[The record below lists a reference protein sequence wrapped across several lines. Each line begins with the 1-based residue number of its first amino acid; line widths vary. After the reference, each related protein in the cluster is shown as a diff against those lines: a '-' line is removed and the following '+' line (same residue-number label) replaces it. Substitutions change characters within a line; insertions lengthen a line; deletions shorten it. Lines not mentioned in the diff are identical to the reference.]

1 MSVSFLILANKGA
14 DWLRHTLPRTK
25 KAFPA
30 SEIVVVT
37 TSDDQQTIALAS
49 AFKTVL
55 VTVDPSVVT
64 ANESKFN
71 YAALVR
77 AGQAKLLDMKAE
89 WIIATRANVAVDES
103 IAAINV
109 ANLDKTAVYGCFFTA
124 FDKPVD
130 LLRYVGQI
138 PSSSDVRNF
147 VPRSEF
153 MMFHTASGNRFGMW
167 SPDTK
172 TGEDDFSS
180 KFTMQ
185 YMIQTKLA
193 HLGTLARDTDVR
205 TSPEWVS
212 ADKAP
217 HIAPVHP
224 GAIEN
229 KEAEKREA
237 EKAEK
242 EEPKPELKPELKPE
256 PKPEL
261 KPEEVKADLKAELKA
276 ELIAELK
283 AELKSE
289 DKPEVKPEEPKPEEP
304 KPEEPIPE
312 PIPEP
317 NKKQK
322 PVGRVI
328 APVSNTLHKRFGA
341 LQSNIPSLPV
351 GRREVDTQQLGRGA
365 AKDVVP
371 LHKPAVKHKHFKPI
385 DPLR

>member
-25 KAFPA
+25 KAFP
-30 SEIVVVT
+30 SSDVVVVT

-49 AFKTVL
+49 AFKTTL
-55 VTVDPSVVT
+55 VTVDPTVVT

-89 WIIATRANVAVDES
+89 WIIATRANVVVDES

-109 ANLDKTAVYGCFFTA
+109 SNLDKTAIYGCFFTA

-130 LLRYVGQI
+130 LLRYVGSI

-153 MMFHTASGNRFGMW
+153 MMFHTASGNRFGIW

-172 TGEDDFSS
+172 SGEDEFSS

-193 HLGTLARDTDVR
+193 HLGKLARDSDVR

-224 GAIEN
+224 GALEN
-229 KEAEKREA
+229 KAA
-237 EKAEK
+237 EKAAEK
-242 EEPKPELKPELKPE
+242 AAHEEAKKSDEVNT
-256 PKPEL
+256 
-261 KPEEVKADLKAELKA
+261 EVKTEVNTDVKTDDAKKTDVKTNAKT
-276 ELIAELK
+276 
-283 AELKSE
+283 
-289 DKPEVKPEEPKPEEP
+289 DEVKTD
-304 KPEEPIPE
+304 
-312 PIPEP
+312 
-317 NKKQK
+317 NSQK

-328 APVSNTLHKRFGA
+328 APVSKSLHSRFGA
-341 LQSNIPSLPV
+341 IQSQTPSLPV
-351 GRREVDTQQLGRGA
+351 GRREVDTQQLARGA
-365 AKDVVP
+365 PKDVVP
-371 LHKPAVKHKHFKPI
+371 LPKPALKHKHFKPL
-385 DPLR
+385 DPLK

>member
-1 MSVSFLILANKGA
+1 MVSFLILAHKGA

-30 SEIVVVT
+30 SEVVVVT

-89 WIIATRANVAVDES
+89 WIIATRANVVVDES

-109 ANLDKTAVYGCFFTA
+109 ENLDKKAIYGCFFTA

-130 LLRYVGQI
+130 LLRYVGQG

-167 SPDTK
+167 SHDTR

-180 KFTMQ
+180 KFTLQ

-193 HLGTLARDTDVR
+193 HLGTIARDSDVR

-212 ADKAP
+212 VDKAP

-224 GAIEN
+224 GALEN
-229 KEAEKREA
+229 MAA
-237 EKAEK
+237 EKAELEKKK
-242 EEPKPELKPELKPE
+242 EEPKDVKLDGKPEDGKPE
-256 PKPEL
+256 DSKPKDE
-261 KPEEVKADLKAELKA
+261 
-276 ELIAELK
+276 
-283 AELKSE
+283 S
-289 DKPEVKPEEPKPEEP
+289 
-304 KPEEPIPE
+304 
-312 PIPEP
+312 
-317 NKKQK
+317 K

-328 APVSNTLHKRFGA
+328 APVSNSLHTRFGA
-341 LQSNIPSLPV
+341 IQSKIPSLPV

-365 AKDVVP
+365 SKDIVP
-371 LHKPAVKHKHFKPI
+371 LSKPAVKHRHFKPLE
-385 DPLR
+385 PLK

>member
-1 MSVSFLILANKGA
+1 MSVSFLILAIKGA

-30 SEIVVVT
+30 SPIVVVT

-49 AFKTVL
+49 AFKTTL

-77 AGQAKLLDMKAE
+77 AGQAKLLDMNAE

-138 PSSSDVRNF
+138 PNSSDVRNF

-167 SPDTK
+167 SADTR

-193 HLGTLARDTDVR
+193 HLGTLARDSDVR

-212 ADKAP
+212 VDKAP

-229 KEAEKREA
+229 KEAEKRAKE
-237 EKAEK
+237 EKA
-242 EEPKPELKPELKPE
+242 EPKPEVKEVKEEIKPE
-256 PKPEL
+256 PKPEP
-261 KPEEVKADLKAELKA
+261 KEE
-276 ELIAELK
+276 
-283 AELKSE
+283 KS
-289 DKPEVKPEEPKPEEP
+289 EPKPEPKEEKPEP
-304 KPEEPIPE
+304 KPEPKADEPKAEEKPE
-312 PIPEP
+312 PKEEPKKEEKPEP
-317 NKKQK
+317 KEEPKKDEKQK

-341 LQSNIPSLPV
+341 LQSNIPTLPV
-351 GRREVDTQQLGRGA
+351 GRREVDTQQLGRSA

-371 LHKPAVKHKHFKPI
+371 LPKPAVKHKHFKTLE
-385 DPLR
+385 PLK